1 MIISEGTFNC
11 FLSTLSGVA
20 KTPSEDCQ
28 LSQIYSSDGRH
39 HCHCW
44 DGKVFNPSKYPYR
57 HLHIQRITSWPDW
70 CWGPPGLSVAARS
83 VPACCVLSELTCCC
97 SDGTHLASSG
107 RPSCGHQSTW
117 SAASWP
123 PQPPAASP
131 GNLVTTRHLL
141 LPLLVS
147 LSLGLVSVYRG
158 SVVTTAGG
166 WLCLGPGVSGV
177 SAAVSPAQLTTPRR
191 PAGAQHSGQK
201 LAPPPP
207 PAFCCCHT
215 LRRDKKVHP

>member
-28 LSQIYSSDGRH
+28 LSQIYSSDGSD
-39 HCHCW
+39 HCW

-57 HLHIQRITSWPDW
+57 HLHIHRITSWPDW
-70 CWGPPGLSVAARS
+70 CWGPAGLSVAARS

-117 SAASWP
+117 SAASP
-123 PQPPAASP
+123 GLRSLLQPPCS
-131 GNLVTTRHLL
+131 NLVTTRHLL
-141 LPLLVS
+141 LHPSSCLGPVLGWCQCTEARWSPLLVA
-147 LSLGLVSVYRG
+147 GCVWVLVSPVCLL
-158 SVVTTAGG
+158 
-166 WLCLGPGVSGV
+166 LCLLPN
-177 SAAVSPAQLTTPRR
+177 
-191 PAGAQHSGQK
+191 
-201 LAPPPP
+201 
-207 PAFCCCHT
+207 
-215 LRRDKKVHP
+215 